1 MNVTVLCLFIMW
13 NVFSFD
19 VDAVH
24 VSCLQ
29 YIPQIGSLF
38 VGFSFGC
45 YQIWKLH
52 APVLEYV
59 TDAYSFNITSSYTVS
74 FFFIQIESSI
84 FSVYFMF
91 RVKEVCVR

>member
-74 FFFIQIESSI
+74 FFF
-84 FSVYFMF
+84 YPN
-91 RVKEVCVR
+91 RK

>member
-1 MNVTVLCLFIMW
+1 MW

-59 TDAYSFNITSSYTVS
+59 QMHI
-74 FFFIQIESSI
+74 FFI
-84 FSVYFMF
+84 
-91 RVKEVCVR
+91 